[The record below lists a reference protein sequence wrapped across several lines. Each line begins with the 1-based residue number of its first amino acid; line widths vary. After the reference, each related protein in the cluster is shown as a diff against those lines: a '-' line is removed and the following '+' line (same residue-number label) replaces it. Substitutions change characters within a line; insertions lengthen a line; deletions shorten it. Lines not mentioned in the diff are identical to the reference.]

1 MADPVTAE
9 EIAELVGFCQDELVS
24 RERNEI
30 EDEYILPAKR
40 ALAIAEKLPA
50 LLAERETLEKERD
63 EWRALYSRDLD
74 PPVCRLQV
82 PDGWVPGNAREAAEG
97 WHAAYEQASADRD
110 ALKKERDDAVTLGWK
125 AAHDAVLS
133 MQANWHQDCRSDEQ
147 RNALMEVATSIA
159 DELRHMS
166 PGDYLDVKW
175 KDAQNAIA
183 SERRAEFAESERD
196 RLAAEVERLKRLCS
210 GGAYDTL
217 QSEQAWKRRAESAER
232 ESTAANAALQKI
244 GMSLGSSDEWTD
256 QATMIADVDGRV
268 AAARETIAN
277 LREAVANI
285 SCGCGTMCM
294 FMKPREACERH
305 AATKAL
311 AQLDAPP
318 SPTRRD
324 AAVSRALFRDAEAGA
339 CGEKVEDGAQQWMPK
354 TDDPIDGATETIALT
369 RLAQAERAL
378 VEAVEIMRPFAISVS
393 EDGWLLRLPKDAAA
407 YRAARAFVEQH
418 GGAK

>member
-1 MADPVTAE
+1 MAENVTAE
-9 EIAELVGFCQDELVS
+9 EIAELIEFVQDG
-24 RERNEI
+24 RGERA
-30 EDEYILPAKR
+30 Y
-40 ALAIAEKLPA
+40 ALAIAERLPA
-50 LLAERETLEKERD
+50 LVAEANRISAECAMRGKEVMRVYAERDRFSYKLHASMDGVSKHGYVEEFR
-63 EWRALYSRDLD
+63 
-74 PPVCRLQV
+74 RL
-82 PDGWVPGNAREAAEG
+82 
-97 WHAAYEQASADRD
+97 SA
-110 ALKKERDDAVTLGWK
+110 
-125 AAHDAVLS
+125 
-133 MQANWHQDCRSDEQ
+133 
-147 RNALMEVATSIA
+147 
-159 DELRHMS
+159 
-166 PGDYLDVKW
+166 
-175 KDAQNAIA
+175 
-183 SERRAEFAESERD
+183 ERD